1 MSDASDF
8 MIENSVLK
16 KYKGSGGEV
25 AVPEGVTSI
34 GDFVFEH
41 CENLTSVIIPEGV
54 TSIGDFAFEH
64 CENLTSV
71 IIPEGVTSIG
81 NAAFDSCKNL
91 TSITIPE
98 GVTSIGN
105 SAFEHCKNLTS
116 ITILKGVTSI
126 GWSAFSGCEN
136 LTSITIPKGVTRIE
150 SWAFEHCE
158 NLTSVIIP
166 EGVTSIG
173 NAAFDSCKNL
183 TSVTI
188 PEGVTSIENSAFKGC
203 ENLTSITIPDGV
215 TSIGDFAFYSCENL
229 TNIMVPKSV
238 TNIGY
243 RAFHG
248 CKHLANA
255 DGFFIIRGVLYD
267 YADSGENPVIP
278 KGVTRIE
285 NRAFEYCENLT
296 SITIPEGVTSIGD
309 RAFSGCENLTSI
321 TIPEGV
327 TSIGNAAFDSC
338 KNLTNVIIPEGVTSI
353 GADAFSFCK
362 NLTSVTIL
370 EGVTDIG
377 WNAFSGCENLT
388 SITIPE
394 GVTSIGNHAF
404 DSCKNLTSITIPD
417 GVTSIGDYAFYS
429 CENLTNITVP
439 ESVTSIGYLAFY
451 GCKHL
456 ANADGFVI
464 IQGVLFDYAGSGGN
478 LVVPNGVT
486 SIGDYVFS
494 NCENLT
500 SITIP
505 EGVTSIGDYAFEHC
519 ENLTSITIPES
530 VTSIGEIF
538 GDHFPDGLRKCSNDL
553 APRMNAAAVKR
564 YCPHLWKNLNDK
576 NKAMIYLQYQN
587 AAMKKFYK
595 KNIKSTDYNALSKG
609 ILQCLGSKLSKKEC
623 ASLADFMQSYMANLS
638 GDNLKAMYDK
648 IAAQKNG
655 AAVRENL
662 DANVSLMKKIADAAS
677 TPAATSKKEGTDY
690 DIAVWNMGFSDDRA
704 EKAYDLDGKIVR
716 TVLQQD
722 LSLLV
727 VDDATGKTSKSI
739 PKRGVSPA
747 AYKVAA
753 EDMRANQKAI
763 RTLLKESKGVLYQSY
778 LSAKAEK
785 SDDWCRLWL
794 GNMVVRRI
802 AAMVVWQQGD
812 SFFTLENEN
821 LVQVD
826 GMPYTLTEENIRL
839 AHVMEMPRDM
849 VLDWQK
855 FFTAH
860 QRKQLFPQIWEPCY
874 KREDIASDRYK
885 DYPIHW
891 NYLKYKADLG
901 IDVKSIGYYEDGDYE
916 GELFLGGLEGFS
928 VESQNSGE
936 SEVIIT
942 SIKPT
947 RWDRR
952 TNAIIAYLD
961 RITMYARIAQDDV
974 TVAQYL
980 PQFTLAQI
988 TEFIKF
994 AAENNATSVTALLL
1008 EYKNAHFSDFNP
1020 MDEFSLEW

>member
-1 MSDASDF
+1 MSSASDF
-8 MIENSVLK
+8 VIEDGILK
-16 KYKGSGGEV
+16 EYRGPGGDV
-25 AVPEGVTSI
+25 VVPEGVTSVGPWTFSKRGDLTSITLPESLTSI
-34 GDFVFEH
+34 GNEAFSYCRNLTSITIPENVTSIGYNTFAH
-41 CENLTSVIIPEGV
+41 CENLANITIPESVTSIGDWAFQYCKNLTNVTIPESVTSIGDYAFDYCVNLTSIIIPEGV
-54 TSIGDFAFEH
+54 TSIG
-64 CENLTSV
+64 
-71 IIPEGVTSIG
+71 G
-81 NAAFDSCKNL
+81 
-91 TSITIPE
+91 
-98 GVTSIGN
+98 
-105 SAFEHCKNLTS
+105 
-116 ITILKGVTSI
+116 
-126 GWSAFSGCEN
+126 
-136 LTSITIPKGVTRIE
+136 
-150 SWAFEHCE
+150 WAF
-158 NLTSVIIP
+158 
-166 EGVTSIG
+166 
-173 NAAFDSCKNL
+173 K
-183 TSVTI
+183 
-188 PEGVTSIENSAFKGC
+188 
-203 ENLTSITIPDGV
+203 
-215 TSIGDFAFYSCENL
+215 YCENL
-229 TNIMVPKSV
+229 TNITLPESV
-238 TNIGY
+238 TSIGDG
-243 RAFHG
+243 AFYG
-248 CKHLANA
+248 CKHLANV
-255 DGFFIIRGVLYD
+255 DGFVIIRGVLFD
-267 YADSGENPVIP
+267 YVDSGENPVIP
-278 KGVTRIE
+278 KGVTRIGAG
-285 NRAFEYCENLT
+285 AFGGCESLTNITIPESVTSIGGNAFDHCENLT
-296 SITIPEGVTSIGD
+296 SITIPEGVTSIGIGTFSECKNLTD
-309 RAFSGCENLTSI
+309 ITIPEGVVSIEQWAFSGCENLISITIPESVTDIGCGAFSHCNLTSITIPNGVTSIEDETFSYCENLTSI
-321 TIPEGV
+321 TIPE
-327 TSIGNAAFDSC
+327 
-338 KNLTNVIIPEGVTSI
+338 NVI
-353 GADAFSFCK
+353 
-362 NLTSVTIL
+362 
-370 EGVTDIG
+370 
-377 WNAFSGCENLT
+377 
-388 SITIPE
+388 
-394 GVTSIGNHAF
+394 
-404 DSCKNLTSITIPD
+404 
-417 GVTSIGDYAFYS
+417 
-429 CENLTNITVP
+429 
-439 ESVTSIGYLAFY
+439 
-451 GCKHL
+451 
-456 ANADGFVI
+456 
-464 IQGVLFDYAGSGGN
+464 
-478 LVVPNGVT
+478 
-486 SIGDYVFS
+486 
-494 NCENLT
+494 
-500 SITIP
+500 
-505 EGVTSIGDYAFEHC
+505 
-519 ENLTSITIPES
+519 
-530 VTSIGEIF
+530 SIGEIF

-716 TVLQQD
+716 AALQQD

-727 VDDATGKTSKSI
+727 VDDATGKISKSI
-739 PKRGVSPA
+739 PKRGISPT
-747 AYKVAA
+747 AYKAAA

-778 LSAKAEK
+778 LSGKAEK
-785 SDDWCRLWL
+785 SDDWCQLWL
-794 GNMVVRRI
+794 GNMVIRRI

-839 AHVMEMPRDM
+839 AHVMEMSQDM

-855 FFTAH
+855 FFTTR
-860 QRKQLFPQIWEPCY
+860 QKKQLFPQIWEPCY
-874 KREDIASDRYK
+874 KREDIAADRYK
-885 DYPIHW
+885 AYPIHW
-891 NYLKYKADLG
+891 DYLKYKAELG
-901 IDVKSIGYYEDGDYE
+901 IDVESEGYE
-916 GELFLGGLEGFS
+916 GGLFLGGLEGFS

-994 AAENNATSVTALLL
+994 AAENNVPSVTALLL
-1008 EYKNAHFSDFNP
+1008 EYKNTHFSDFDP

>member
-1 MSDASDF
+1 MSSASDF
-8 MIENSVLK
+8 VIEDGILK
-16 KYKGSGGEV
+16 EYRGPGGDV
-25 AVPEGVTSI
+25 VVPEGVTSVGPWTFSKRGDLTSITLPDSVSDIGIKAFSGCYNLTSVTLPKGITNIADSVFSSCCSLTGITLPESLTSIGNEAFSYCRNLTSITIPENVTSI
-34 GDFVFEH
+34 GDNTFAH
-41 CENLTSVIIPEGV
+41 CENLANITIPESVTSIGDWAFQYCKNLTNVTIPESVTSIGDYAFDYCVNLTSVIIQEGVKSIGNRAFAYCRNLTNITIPESVMSIGDGALCGCKRLADADGFVIMRGVLFYYASSGGNLVIPKGVTRIGAGAFGGCEDLTNITIPESV
-54 TSIGDFAFEH
+54 TSIGGSAFSK
-64 CENLTSV
+64 CKNLTS
-71 IIPEGVTSIG
+71 ITIPESVTSIG
-81 NAAFDSCKNL
+81 GTAFSNCESL

-98 GVTSIGN
+98 GVTSIEDGT
-105 SAFEHCKNLTS
+105 FD
-116 ITILKGVTSI
+116 
-126 GWSAFSGCEN
+126 
-136 LTSITIPKGVTRIE
+136 
-150 SWAFEHCE
+150 HCE
-158 NLTSVIIP
+158 NLTDITIP
-166 EGVTSIG
+166 ESVTSIG
-173 NAAFDSCKNL
+173 NWAFDHCKNL

-188 PEGVTSIENSAFKGC
+188 PESVTDIGCGAFSHC
-203 ENLTSITIPDGV
+203 NLTSITIPNGV
-215 TSIGDFAFYSCENL
+215 TSIEDETFS
-229 TNIMVPKSV
+229 
-238 TNIGY
+238 
-243 RAFHG
+243 
-248 CKHLANA
+248 
-255 DGFFIIRGVLYD
+255 
-267 YADSGENPVIP
+267 
-278 KGVTRIE
+278 
-285 NRAFEYCENLT
+285 YCENLT
-296 SITIPEGVTSIGD
+296 SITIPE
-309 RAFSGCENLTSI
+309 
-321 TIPEGV
+321 
-327 TSIGNAAFDSC
+327 
-338 KNLTNVIIPEGVTSI
+338 NVI
-353 GADAFSFCK
+353 
-362 NLTSVTIL
+362 
-370 EGVTDIG
+370 
-377 WNAFSGCENLT
+377 
-388 SITIPE
+388 
-394 GVTSIGNHAF
+394 
-404 DSCKNLTSITIPD
+404 
-417 GVTSIGDYAFYS
+417 
-429 CENLTNITVP
+429 
-439 ESVTSIGYLAFY
+439 
-451 GCKHL
+451 
-456 ANADGFVI
+456 
-464 IQGVLFDYAGSGGN
+464 
-478 LVVPNGVT
+478 
-486 SIGDYVFS
+486 
-494 NCENLT
+494 
-500 SITIP
+500 
-505 EGVTSIGDYAFEHC
+505 
-519 ENLTSITIPES
+519 
-530 VTSIGEIF
+530 SIGEIF

-716 TVLQQD
+716 AVLQQD

-727 VDDATGKTSKSI
+727 VDDATGKISKSI
-739 PKRGVSPA
+739 PKRGISPT
-747 AYKVAA
+747 AYKAAA

-874 KREDIASDRYK
+874 KREDIAADRYK
-885 DYPIHW
+885 AYPIHW
-891 NYLKYKADLG
+891 DYLKYKAELG
-901 IDVKSIGYYEDGDYE
+901 IDVESEGYE
-916 GELFLGGLEGFS
+916 GGLFLGGLEGFS

-994 AAENNATSVTALLL
+994 AAENNVPSVTALLL
-1008 EYKNAHFSDFNP
+1008 EYKNTHFSDFDP

>member
-1 MSDASDF
+1 M
-8 MIENSVLK
+8 
-16 KYKGSGGEV
+16 
-25 AVPEGVTSI
+25 
-34 GDFVFEH
+34 
-41 CENLTSVIIPEGV
+41 
-54 TSIGDFAFEH
+54 
-64 CENLTSV
+64 
-71 IIPEGVTSIG
+71 TSIG